1 MTEINRRNL
10 LGAGMVMPFAATI
23 SAEQLLANGKPD
35 LAGKSV
41 LITGVSSGFGRLGAL
56 LYAERGAKVI
66 ATMRNLPR
74 NEATELAAIAKGKK
88 LDLQIVEIDVLD
100 DDSVARGSA
109 EAKELI
115 GGAPDVLINNAG
127 LAIVGPIEAQDSEAS
142 KLAFDTNV
150 IGYQRMQ
157 RAVLP
162 AMRARKSG
170 HIINISSQSGRMI
183 WPGLG
188 NYCPTK
194 FAIEAMSESLAYE
207 VAMQGIEVTIIQ
219 PGGYPTDFWE
229 NRERY
234 TLALKQ
240 RTGEAHLKGYGA
252 MADNMGSG
260 KIPNL
265 SGDPMDVPNA
275 IAAAIALPAGQ
286 KPLRVMVGAM
296 GNPQASINDI
306 NRETHLK
313 FLGRGP
319 VGDAARKVHG

>member
-1 MTEINRRNL
+1 MH
-10 LGAGMVMPFAATI
+10 V
-23 SAEQLLANGKPD
+23 
-35 LAGKSV
+35 
-41 LITGVSSGFGRLGAL
+41 
-56 LYAERGAKVI
+56 
-66 ATMRNLPR
+66 
-74 NEATELAAIAKGKK
+74 
-88 LDLQIVEIDVLD
+88 VEIDVLD
-100 DDSVARGSA
+100 DESVARGSA
-109 EAKELI
+109 AAMEII

-127 LAIVGPIEAQDSEAS
+127 LAIVGPVEAQDSEAS

-162 AMRARKSG
+162 AMRARKSR
-170 HIINISSQSGRMI
+170 HIINISSQSGRLI

-188 NYCPTK
+188 DYCPSK

-207 VAMQGIEVTIIQ
+207 VANFGVEVTIIQ
-219 PGGYPTDFWE
+219 PSGYPTDFWD

-240 RTGEAHLKGYGA
+240 RTGEQHLYGYGA

-265 SGDPMDVPNA
+265 RGDPMDVPNA
-275 IAAAIALPAGQ
+275 IAAAMALPAGQ
-286 KPLRVMVGAM
+286 KPLRVMVGAT
-296 GNPQASINDI
+296 GNPQASINDA

-313 FLGRGP
+313 FLSRGP
-319 VGDAARKVHG
+319 FGDTVRSVQD